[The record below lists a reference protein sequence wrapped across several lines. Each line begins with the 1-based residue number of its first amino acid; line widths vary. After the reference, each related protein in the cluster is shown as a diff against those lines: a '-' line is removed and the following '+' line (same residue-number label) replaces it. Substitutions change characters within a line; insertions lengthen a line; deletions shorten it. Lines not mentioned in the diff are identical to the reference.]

1 MVPRVASRGSLVLY
15 LESFEVQ
22 KRQPA
27 EHTILLAWKSWLATF
42 QGVSLCSRS
51 SSQCDETFTLPP
63 LGIHSTRGAFPPGV
77 MLLALGLGFFLTGG
91 ILALIVP
98 CPATLPDE
106 EFGDTYPSELSSL
119 GDSLQS
125 YTQLLDGPFQG
136 LRAEA
141 GA

>member
-1 MVPRVASRGSLVLY
+1 
-15 LESFEVQ
+15 
-22 KRQPA
+22 
-27 EHTILLAWKSWLATF
+27 
-42 QGVSLCSRS
+42 
-51 SSQCDETFTLPP
+51 
-63 LGIHSTRGAFPPGV
+63 